1 MVKNIV
7 KKILFLFQII
17 KVTFGSDTFTI
28 NTISYSLI
36 GGPNFERTLYTSTAI
51 ITDNDTLAVLVS
63 QQNLTGLNCKMLNII
78 NEIDF
83 LEIDDCNV
91 DELKTKCFLEQI
103 EKVLNY
109 IKITNNNL
117 GSIKN
122 GTFKNLKLKSLQL
135 VNNNIEALED
145 EAFVNLPNLET
156 IDLKENKLRR
166 LNPDAI
172 IDTPSL
178 NGLDLTYN
186 LIEFLEKRSFT
197 FIKTNCAII
206 HLRHNRISGVD
217 KEVFLNLAA
226 TNLNLRLE
234 FNLIESLP
242 EDIFDDHTFDMINM
256 QDNPFKSF
264 SDKFCENNCRIYN
277 FFFDCKH
284 FDESTLHLIVNWAFT
299 TDIGFYCENI
309 LDRNSTV
316 VKEFQVRQD
325 FCRSGAARNYHDL
338 RNGLKNFLLAAS
350 TIYVHL
356 KSDFIFL
363 M

>member
-1 MVKNIV
+1 MVKNVV

-17 KVTFGSDTFTI
+17 KVTFGSDTFPM

-63 QQNLTGLNCKMLNII
+63 QQNLTGLNCKMLNIT
-78 NEIDF
+78 NEIEF
-83 LEIDDCNV
+83 LEIDDCNL
-91 DELKTKCFLEQI
+91 DELKTECFLEQI
-103 EKVLNY
+103 EKVFGY
-109 IKITNNNL
+109 IEITNNNL
-117 GSIKN
+117 ESIKN
-122 GTFKNLKLKSLQL
+122 GTFRNLKLKSLHL
-135 VNNNIEALED
+135 VNNNIEVIED

-156 IDLKENKLRR
+156 LDLKENKLRR

-178 NGLDLTYN
+178 SGLDLTYN
-186 LIEFLEKRSFT
+186 LIEFLEKRSFN

-226 TNLNLRLE
+226 TNLILHLE

-242 EDIFDDHTFDMINM
+242 EDIFDDHTFDKINM

-284 FDESTLHLIVNWAFT
+284 FDERTLHLIVDWALT
-299 TDIGFYCENI
+299 TDIGFYCGDI
-309 LDRNSTV
+309 SDRNSTV
-316 VKEFQVRQD
+316 VKEFQVSQD
-325 FCRSGAARNYHDL
+325 FCRSEAARNYHDL

-356 KSDFIFL
+356 KSDLIFL